1 MYLQR
6 FREMPNTFH
15 KKIPFLNITMFG
27 GVGVGKSSFL
37 NTVATALNNDPSVVI
52 KYYKTAPSRTGK
64 SKTKTV
70 SLWLFIQCNVVA
82 EFMCLLQQEQQL

>member
-6 FREMPNTFH
+6 FREMPNKPH

-52 KYYKTAPSRTGK
+52 KYYKTAPIRSGK

-70 SLWLFIQCNVVA
+70 SLFSFILSYVLA
-82 EFMCLLQQEQQL
+82 KFMCLLQQDQ